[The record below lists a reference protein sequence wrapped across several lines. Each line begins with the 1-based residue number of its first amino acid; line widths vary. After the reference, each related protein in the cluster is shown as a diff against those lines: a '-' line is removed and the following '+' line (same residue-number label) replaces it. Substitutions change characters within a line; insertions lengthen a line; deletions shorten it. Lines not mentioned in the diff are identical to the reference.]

1 MTKPMATRPLRVR
14 TGLAD
19 DGRPRR
25 TLGRWPL
32 TLLLAVAALSAC
44 SGTLLPKPPPPPA
57 RFLLD
62 AGPAVPRPS
71 AVAQAASVPALALA
85 VALPRAAP
93 GYDSR
98 RMLYLRQPQQLEAFA
113 FHEWVD
119 APAQMLA
126 PLLVRALQDSRAFSA
141 VLLAPSSAR
150 AGWRLETELL
160 RLHHDFTARPSQL
173 RLGVRVVLLDV
184 ASQRVLA
191 WQAIELA
198 VAADGDDPVA
208 GARAAN
214 VAVQQLMQAVA
225 AFCEAQA
232 AQNARPAVA
241 APGAPGD

>member
-1 MTKPMATRPLRVR
+1 MTKRLSTQPMPVVLARAHGVTPHQTALRRSLV
-14 TGLAD
+14 
-19 DGRPRR
+19 
-25 TLGRWPL
+25 
-32 TLLLAVAALSAC
+32 LLLSVAALSAC
-44 SGTLLPKPPPPPA
+44 SGTLLPKPPPAPA
-57 RFLLD
+57 RYLLD
-62 AGPAVPRPS
+62 AVPVQPQP
-71 AVAQAASVPALALA
+71 VARAPHASPLALA
-85 VALPRAAP
+85 VVLPRAAP

-126 PLLVRALQDSRAFSA
+126 PLLVRALQDREAFNV

-160 RLHHDFTARPSQL
+160 RLHQDFTTRPSQL
-173 RLGVRVVLLDV
+173 RLGVRAVLLDV
-184 ASQRVLA
+184 ASQRVVA
-191 WQAIELA
+191 WQAFDLA
-198 VAADGDDPVA
+198 VVADGDDPVA

-214 VAVQQLMQAVA
+214 AAVQQLMQAVA

-232 AQNARPAVA
+232 AQNARPAAA